1 MQNEKYF
8 YPEPITQNP
17 EPIMYSPYDFNQTIA
32 HRAEYVEERLKS
44 GMPVVALSCAE
55 GVLLAAPKREQHKIF
70 EIYDRLIYSALGN
83 QADVEAVRLSAIDFA
98 HQEGFVRAPAD
109 VSIQRLVGF
118 AISPVLKRAFSDP
131 STAPHVLR
139 AVFAEVGKTPEDDL
153 FYILNYDGEFSIH
166 HHFAAVSGNEES
178 QEAMHEV
185 LKDSDPNQDLQAALK
200 LAGKAL
206 MQGFAQSEEEN
217 PLHKVVENG
226 ELDAAILE
234 RNSNRE
240 STFRR
245 IE

>member
-1 MQNEKYF
+1 
-8 YPEPITQNP
+8 
-17 EPIMYSPYDFNQTIA
+17 MYSPYDFNQTIE

-44 GMPVVALSCAE
+44 GAPVVALSYDG
-55 GVLLAAPKREQHKIF
+55 GVLLAAPKREQRKIF
-70 EIYDRLIYSALGN
+70 EIYDRLIYSGLGN

-131 STAPHVLR
+131 GTAPHVLR

-166 HHFAAVSGNEES
+166 HHFAAVSGNETALDKM
-178 QEAMHEV
+178 QDV
-185 LKDSDPNQDLQAALK
+185 LTDCDPNQDLETALK
-200 LAGKAL
+200 LAGEAL
-206 MQGFAQSEEEN
+206 SQGFAPDNDEDN
-217 PLHKVVENG
+217 PLRKAIEKG
-226 ELDAAILE
+226 KLDAAILE
-234 RNSNRE
+234 RNSQRE

-245 IE
+245 LP

>member
-1 MQNEKYF
+1 
-8 YPEPITQNP
+8 
-17 EPIMYSPYDFNQTIA
+17 MYSPYDFNQTIA

-44 GMPVVALSCAE
+44 GMPVVALSCSE
-55 GVLLAAPKREQHKIF
+55 GVLLAAPKREQRKIF

-166 HHFAAVSGNEES
+166 HNSVAVGGTEEN
-178 QEAMHEV
+178 QEKMQEV
-185 LKDSDPNQDLQAALK
+185 LKDRDPNFSLKAALK

-206 MQGFAQSEEEN
+206 SQGFAKNEDEDN
-217 PLHKVVENG
+217 PLQKAVEKG

-240 STFRR
+240 STFKR
-245 IE
+245 IDQ

>member
-1 MQNEKYF
+1 
-8 YPEPITQNP
+8 
-17 EPIMYSPYDFNQTIA
+17 MYSPYDFNQTIA

-44 GMPVVALSCAE
+44 GTPVVALSCAE
-55 GVLLAAPKREQHKIF
+55 GVLLAAPKRKQRKIF

-131 STAPHVLR
+131 GTAPHVLR

-166 HHFAAVSGNEES
+166 HNFAAVSGNDDGQEKM
-178 QEAMHEV
+178 QEA
-185 LKDSDPNQDLQAALK
+185 LKDCDPNQSLKAALK

-206 MQGFAQSEEEN
+206 IQGFAQNEEEEN
-217 PLHKVVENG
+217 PLRASLEKG

-234 RNSNRE
+234 RDSQRE

-245 IE
+245 IDQ

>member
-1 MQNEKYF
+1 
-8 YPEPITQNP
+8 
-17 EPIMYSPYDFNQTIA
+17 MYSPYDFNQTIA

-44 GMPVVALSCAE
+44 GMPVVAISCAE
-55 GVLLAAPKREQHKIF
+55 GVLLATPKREQRKIF

-118 AISPVLKRAFSDP
+118 AISPILKRAFSDP

-166 HHFAAVSGNEES
+166 HQFAAVSGNEES
-178 QEAMHEV
+178 QDRILEV
-185 LKDSDPNQDLQAALK
+185 LKDCAPNLSLQTALE

-206 MQGFAQSEEEN
+206 SQGVGQSEDGEDEGQKT
-217 PLHKVVENG
+217 LQSG

-234 RNSNRE
+234 RDSKRE

-245 IE
+245 LK

>member
-1 MQNEKYF
+1 
-8 YPEPITQNP
+8 
-17 EPIMYSPYDFNQTIA
+17 MYSPYDFNQTIA

-44 GMPVVALSCAE
+44 GAPVVAFSCAE
-55 GVLLAAPKREQHKIF
+55 GVLLAAPKREQRKIF

-131 STAPHVLR
+131 ATAPHVLR

-166 HHFAAVSGNEES
+166 HNFAVVSGNDDG
-178 QEAMHEV
+178 QEKMQET
-185 LKDSDPNQDLQAALK
+185 LKDCDPHQDLEAALK
-200 LAGKAL
+200 LAGKTLLAAIS
-206 MQGFAQSEEEN
+206 GEESEEEN
-217 PLHKVVENG
+217 PLQQSLEKG

-234 RNSNRE
+234 RNSTRE

-245 IE
+245 LEQ